1 MTTPATMKLVSN
13 LGRSRWWFEVGGAR
27 VALDVAGVPLEQLEQ
42 LEPTRGAL
50 ADYGSRD
57 EAVTDAALLGLAVD
71 DDGHCSVAS
80 EPRPARELDTRNDF
94 LLGARV
100 TDAGKVVHMQRG
112 IAPGAIIP
120 KAQALRLAA
129 WLVVLVD
136 PDGEAFAETLAAVE
150 ST

>member
-13 LGRSRWWFEVGGAR
+13 LSLTRWWFEVGGAR
-27 VALDVAGVPLEQLEQ
+27 VALDVAGVPLELPEQ
-42 LEPTRGAL
+42 LEPVRAAP
-50 ADYGSRD
+50 ADYCTRD
-57 EAVTDAALLGLAVD
+57 EAVTDAALFGLAVD
-71 DDGHCSVAS
+71 DAGDCSV
-80 EPRPARELDTRNDF
+80 EPAAPAREVDTRNDF

-100 TDAGKVVHMQRG
+100 TDAGNVVHVRRG

-136 PDGEAFAETLAAVE
+136 PEREAFNDTLAAVE
-150 ST
+150 SA